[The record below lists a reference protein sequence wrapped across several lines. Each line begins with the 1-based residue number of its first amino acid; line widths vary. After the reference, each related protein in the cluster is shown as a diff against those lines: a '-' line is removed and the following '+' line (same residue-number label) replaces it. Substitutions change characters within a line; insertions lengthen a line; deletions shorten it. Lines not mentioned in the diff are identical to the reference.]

1 MCLLEL
7 KGLQVVHCYHSAGE
21 LKTELTQ
28 LPLRITAAVSVA
40 QRGGER
46 RRKRE
51 RERNKNIQREQERME
66 NIFKEKSPHLVDPEL
81 SEHLSSRG
89 LQLTR

>member
-28 LPLRITAAVSVA
+28 LPLRITSAVSVA
-40 QRGGER
+40 QRGVEQKREGE
-46 RRKRE
+46 RE
-51 RERNKNIQREQERME
+51 RE
-66 NIFKEKSPHLVDPEL
+66 KEKKSSANKSEWKIYLKKKVPTWSIRNSP
-81 SEHLSSRG
+81 S
-89 LQLTR
+89 T

>member
-7 KGLQVVHCYHSAGE
+7 KGLQVVHCYHSEGE

-28 LPLRITAAVSVA
+28 LPRRITAAVSVA

-46 RRKRE
+46 KRE
-51 RERNKNIQREQERME
+51 RERERERE
-66 NIFKEKSPHLVDPEL
+66 
-81 SEHLSSRG
+81 
-89 LQLTR
+89 